1 MNLNTR
7 DPEGL
12 PIRLTLL
19 LTSTLTVM
27 AAATVSPALPAMQAT
42 FADVPRADLWVRLV
56 LTLPAL
62 FIVLGAPI
70 VGLIVDRSGR
80 KRILIAAVVLY
91 GLAGTSGFYLQ
102 SLGPILVGR
111 AFLGLSV
118 AAIMTVVTTLI
129 ADYYAGTARVKML
142 GYQAAFMGLSAT
154 IFLILAGVLADID
167 WHFAFLVYSFAW
179 ILLPAVI
186 FLLPEPERRRPPKVD
201 GQAAPT
207 ADPLP
212 IRFMTLLYGLMFF
225 IQVIFYV
232 VPVQLPF
239 HLQAIS
245 GSGATET
252 GLAIALLSIAY
263 ATGSILSARVAGR
276 VGRSLTVTLAF
287 SVAGG
292 GYLVVWL
299 ATSFVMTLPGLAAA
313 GLGLGLVIPNLT
325 AWLAGAVPD
334 TIRGRAL
341 GGVTTATFLGQFM
354 SPILLQ
360 PAATNLGISATFAL
374 LGVTLAGL
382 ALVVYLA
389 RPFDP
394 SPVAAGPG

>member
-1 MNLNTR
+1 MNLTTR

-19 LTSTLTVM
+19 LTSTLTAM
-27 AAATVSPALPAMQAT
+27 AAAAVSPSLPAMQAT

-70 VGLIVDRSGR
+70 VGLIVDRAGR

-91 GLAGTSGFYLQ
+91 GLAGTSGYYLQ

-111 AFLGLSV
+111 ALLGLCV

-142 GYQAAFMGLSAT
+142 GYQAAFMGLGSMV
-154 IFLILAGVLADID
+154 FLILAGVLADID

-179 ILLPAVI
+179 FLLPAVI
-186 FLLPEPERRRPPKVD
+186 FLLPEPERRRAPIID
-201 GQAAPT
+201 GQAAP
-207 ADPLP
+207 AVNPLP

-225 IQVIFYV
+225 IQVVFYV
-232 VPVQLPF
+232 IPVQLPF

-245 GSGATET
+245 GSSATQS
-252 GLAIALLSIAY
+252 GLAIALLAIAY

-276 VGRSLTVTLAF
+276 VGRSLTVVLAF
-287 SVAGG
+287 AVAGG

-299 ATSFVMTLPGLAAA
+299 ASSFTTALPGLAAA
-313 GLGLGLVIPNLT
+313 GLGLGFVIPNLT
-325 AWLAGAVPD
+325 AWLAGAVPN
-334 TIRGRAL
+334 TVRGRAL

-360 PAATNLGISATFAL
+360 PAASNLGISTTFAL
-374 LGVTLAGL
+374 LGLTLAGL
-382 ALVVYLA
+382 ALVVYVT
-389 RPFDP
+389 RPFDL
-394 SPVAAGPG
+394 SPVAV